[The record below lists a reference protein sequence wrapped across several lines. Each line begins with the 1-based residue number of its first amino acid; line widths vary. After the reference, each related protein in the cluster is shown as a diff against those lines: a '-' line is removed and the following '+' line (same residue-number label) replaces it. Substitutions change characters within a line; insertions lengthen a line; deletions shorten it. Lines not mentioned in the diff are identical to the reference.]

1 MSHPAR
7 GGWIEIDGG
16 GNAGENSSSPTP
28 HGVGGLKLP
37 QSGSEPTTVSPT
49 PHGVGGLK
57 SANSEPGLPP
67 PRSHP
72 ARGGWIEI
80 LSSVVIPDGVTV
92 PPRTG
97 WVD

>member
-1 MSHPAR
+1 MCMWHR
-7 GGWIEIDGG
+7 
-16 GNAGENSSSPTP
+16 PTP
-28 HGVGGLKLP
+28 HGVGGLKYVFGVLHH
-37 QSGSEPTTVSPT
+37 QKQRPT

-57 SANSEPGLPP
+57 SGCAVQQMYAF
-67 PRSHP
+67 RSHP

-80 LSSVVIPDGVTV
+80 RVYRSAYVRFTV